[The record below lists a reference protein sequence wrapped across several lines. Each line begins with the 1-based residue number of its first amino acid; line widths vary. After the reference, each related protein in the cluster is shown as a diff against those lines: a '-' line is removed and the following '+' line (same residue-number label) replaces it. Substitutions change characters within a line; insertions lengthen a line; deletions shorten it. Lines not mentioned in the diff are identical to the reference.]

1 MAYAPWN
8 ALREASYDPE
18 FERAYPFVPPTRET
32 TKKPDLRVLVTSK
45 HSISIPRRIL
55 PALLLVLIGGGL
67 LATVWARSE
76 MATYQMQ
83 LIATEQATATAQTAH
98 EQLLLESSSLESPSR
113 IVGYASSKLGM
124 VFPNTLSVKA
134 GSGAASATKV
144 LILPAPVA
152 ETQLPLPAGSDATQL
167 PPSGVPSHG

>member
-18 FERAYPFVPPTRET
+18 FERAYPFVPPVREAS
-32 TKKPDLRVLVTSK
+32 KKPDLRVLVTSK

-55 PALLLVLIGGGL
+55 PALFLVLIGGGL

-83 LIATEQATATAQTAH
+83 LIATDQAITSAQSNH

-113 IVGYASSKLGM
+113 IVSYASSKLGM
-124 VFPNTLSVKA
+124 VFPNTVRVKA
-134 GSGAASATKV
+134 GSGPTPLTKV
-144 LILPAPVA
+144 LNLPAPVT
-152 ETQLPLPAGSDATQL
+152 ETQLPLPMGSDSTQL
-167 PPSGVPSHG
+167 PASASPSHG

>member
-8 ALREASYDPE
+8 ALREASYDPDY
-18 FERAYPFVPPTRET
+18 ERAYPFVPPREAA
-32 TKKPDLRVLVTSK
+32 KKPDLKVLVTSK

-55 PALLLVLIGGGL
+55 PALFLVLIGGGL
-67 LATVWARSE
+67 LATVWARSQ

-83 LIATEQATATAQTAH
+83 LIATEQATATAQSTH

-113 IVGYASSKLGM
+113 IVSYASSKLNM
-124 VFPNTLSVKA
+124 VFPNTVKVQ
-134 GSGAASATKV
+134 ASSNVAPATKV

-152 ETQLPLPAGSDATQL
+152 ETQLPLPMGSDTTQL
-167 PPSGVPSHG
+167 PPSASPSHG

>member
-18 FERAYPFVPPTRET
+18 FESVYPFVPPREAA
-32 TKKPDLRVLVTSK
+32 KKPDLKVLVTSK

-55 PALLLVLIGGGL
+55 PALFLVLIGGGL
-67 LATVWARSE
+67 LATVWARSQ

-83 LIATEQATATAQTAH
+83 LIATEQATATAQSTH

-113 IVGYASSKLGM
+113 IVSYASSKLNM
-124 VFPNTLSVKA
+124 VFPSTVKVQA
-134 GSGAASATKV
+134 SSNVASATKV

-152 ETQLPLPAGSDATQL
+152 ETQLPLPMGSDTTQL
-167 PPSGVPSHG
+167 PPSASPSHG

>member
-18 FERAYPFVPPTRET
+18 FERAYPFVPPREAA
-32 TKKPDLRVLVTSK
+32 KKPDLKVLVTSK

-55 PALLLVLIGGGL
+55 PALFLVLIGGGL
-67 LATVWARSE
+67 LATVWARSQ

-83 LIATEQATATAQTAH
+83 LIATEQATATAQSTH

-113 IVGYASSKLGM
+113 IVSYASSKLNM
-124 VFPNTLSVKA
+124 VFPSTVKVQ
-134 GSGAASATKV
+134 ASSNVAPATKV

-152 ETQLPLPAGSDATQL
+152 ETQLPLPMGSDTTQL
-167 PPSGVPSHG
+167 PPSASPSHG

>member
-18 FERAYPFVPPTRET
+18 YEGAYPFVPPREAA
-32 TKKPDLRVLVTSK
+32 KKPDLKVLVTSK

-55 PALLLVLIGGGL
+55 PALFLVLIGGGL
-67 LATVWARSE
+67 LATVWARSQ

-83 LIATEQATATAQTAH
+83 LIATEQATATAQSTH

-113 IVGYASSKLGM
+113 IVSYASSKLNM
-124 VFPNTLSVKA
+124 VFPSTVKVQA
-134 GSGAASATKV
+134 SSNVASATKV

-152 ETQLPLPAGSDATQL
+152 ETQLPLPMGSDTTQL
-167 PPSGVPSHG
+167 PPSASPSHG